1 MITTYLTIAGML
13 AFILSPALIPV
24 TVHAIHAVRQWQPT
38 WAPAGWPATRGVR
51 HPAASRLPPPDV

>member
-24 TVHAIHAVRQWQPT
+24 TVHGIHAVRSWQLT
-38 WAPAGWPATRGVR
+38 WAPARTARYQRRMSPRRLTV
-51 HPAASRLPPPDV
+51 AAA

>member
-38 WAPAGWPATRGVR
+38 WAPAWMAGYPRRTS
-51 HPAASRLPPPDV
+51 PSRLAVAAA